1 MKHLRGSVVLVA
13 LLGGCTFFPDLFGSK
28 EDKYNDPFAEK
39 EPSKTVDNNLVHAAI
54 LRDWRNLKEP
64 AKASYNP
71 TPAPTGI
78 IRTPEGVMQCSA
90 DKSEIQSYVMR
101 DPREFNPQKPRETA
115 LYCPKDGVY
124 WYDFD
129 FGENKLHQV
138 YGPFRL
144 GP

>member
-1 MKHLRGSVVLVA
+1 MRHLRGSVVLLAFV
-13 LLGGCTFFPDLFGSK
+13 GGCTFFPDLFGGK
-28 EDKYNDPFAEK
+28 DGDKDDPFAEK
-39 EPSKTVDNNLVHAAI
+39 EPSKTLDKNVVHAAI

-71 TPAPTGI
+71 APAPQGI
-78 IRTPEGVMQCSA
+78 VRSPAGVMECAA
-90 DKSEIQSYVMR
+90 DKAAIQSYVMR
-101 DPREFNPQKPRETA
+101 DPREFNPQRARETA
-115 LYCPKDGVY
+115 LYCPEHQVY